1 MSSAV
6 EPASCCLLGVS
17 CGNFEPDVSAEEGCG
32 CGCAVAAWTVP
43 CVRAL
48 WKPSGISKWQTL
60 TGCRSA
66 ALGLA
71 FAGCHGVFL
80 AGSGNSGTDLAAGS
94 GFVCGFFR
102 AAWDVSCEQ
111 LPGTPWRT
119 LMPSAWWMC
128 GSRSQ
133 HSGLLNV
140 CSHGVLAAA
149 QRQPDP
155 PVTVGRL
162 SPAQS
167 QAPWAGRCAQAAGN
181 SVMSSPML
189 PGWRAWSPRSQ
200 APWSCWMVPEPS
212 RWQCRAQQARCWHW
226 RL

>member
-1 MSSAV
+1 MASAV
-6 EPASCCLLGVS
+6 GPGSCCLFGAS
-17 CGNFEPDVSAEEGCG
+17 CGNFEPDASVQEGFG

-60 TGCRSA
+60 LICGCRSA
-66 ALGLA
+66 PLGLA

-80 AGSGNSGTDLAAGS
+80 AGSGNVGPELAAGS
-94 GFVCGFFR
+94 GFVCGSFL

-111 LPGTPWRT
+111 LPETPWRT

-133 HSGLLNV
+133 HSGLLFV

-149 QRQPDP
+149 LR
-155 PVTVGRL
+155 
-162 SPAQS
+162 
-167 QAPWAGRCAQAAGN
+167 
-181 SVMSSPML
+181 
-189 PGWRAWSPRSQ
+189 
-200 APWSCWMVPEPS
+200 
-212 RWQCRAQQARCWHW
+212 
-226 RL
+226 